1 MNRINISD
9 HLHGVRPRDFLL
21 ARDGRHC
28 IIYVLS
34 TKSRTAIIMAEGLF
48 SDIEAL
54 KLRAKEKLRKY
65 DQPNPAKI

>member
-9 HLHGVRPRDFLL
+9 HLYGVMPKDFLL
-21 ARDGRHC
+21 ARDGKHC
-28 IIYVLS
+28 VIYVLS
-34 TKSRTAIIMAEGLF
+34 TKSRSAIIMAEGLF

-65 DQPNPAKI
+65 DQPKITK